1 MQERAQL
8 EPIAPSP
15 PPTQAKPFINQE
27 LTQPPQ
33 LFDRRAKRFVLE
45 TPKRQKMAQARNHR
59 ENTVFTLG
67 HAQSLG
73 SVA

>member
-15 PPTQAKPFINQE
+15 PPKPFINRE

-33 LFDRRAKRFVLE
+33 LFGRRARRFVLE